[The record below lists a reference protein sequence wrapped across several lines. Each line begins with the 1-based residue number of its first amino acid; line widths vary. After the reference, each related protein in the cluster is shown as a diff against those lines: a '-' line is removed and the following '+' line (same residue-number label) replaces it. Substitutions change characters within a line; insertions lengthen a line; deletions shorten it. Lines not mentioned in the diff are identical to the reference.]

1 MKRVLIGSSGVHRTV
16 TGFVACLM
24 WIATVS
30 LAPTAAFAATPVCDG
45 QTATIMGTTG
55 NDTLLGTAADDV
67 IAGLGGADVIRGL
80 RGEDHICG
88 GSGNDVIHGGPGSD
102 GLIGGNGDDT
112 LRCGPGFDDGGLS
125 GGDGDDK
132 LYAKSLCSNA
142 LHPGPGDDLIVG
154 GTNQWD
160 AVFYED
166 ATGPINANLTTGI
179 ATGQGTDT
187 LVKIDCLFGGPYGDT
202 LIGSNVNDWL
212 VGGAG
217 DDTLIGHGG
226 NDIFSGEQDDDIY
239 QGGHGFDRAEY
250 WDDAAAA
257 GRVIGPMNINL
268 RTGIATGDGTD
279 TLGSIEAATGSNK
292 SDTLVGNAKT
302 NLLTWTFGGN
312 DTVMGGGGDDFI
324 ESSPGTNTL
333 KGGAGSDMVFYLD
346 GRDLEH
352 QHGAVTV
359 NLEKGRSS
367 SGDTLSGFEAVFG
380 SPKDDIIIGDNGAN
394 NLFGWLGDDLLK
406 GGVGADRLH
415 GMDGSDL
422 ANGGQGTDRC
432 HAEVRRN
439 CEPVRRRD
447 RGGSRQTGEPRHAR
461 RPLISFP
468 ALPDPEADGL
478 LGVSRPAHGGSWA

>member
-1 MKRVLIGSSGVHRTV
+1 MVSSVGTGMTPCDAALDSMMEGCRVEMATTSSTPR
-16 TGFVACLM
+16 AC
-24 WIATVS
+24 
-30 LAPTAAFAATPVCDG
+30 APTP
-45 QTATIMGTTG
+45 
-55 NDTLLGTAADDV
+55 
-67 IAGLGGADVIRGL
+67 
-80 RGEDHICG
+80 
-88 GSGNDVIHGGPGSD
+88 S
-102 GLIGGNGDDT
+102 
-112 LRCGPGFDDGGLS
+112 
-125 GGDGDDK
+125 
-132 LYAKSLCSNA
+132 
-142 LHPGPGDDLIVG
+142 HPGPGDDLIVG
-154 GTNQWD
+154 GTDEWD

-166 ATGPINANLTTGI
+166 ATGPIHANLTTGI

-239 QGGHGFDRAEY
+239 RGGDGFDRAEY

-279 TLGSIEAATGSNK
+279 TLSSIEAATGSNK
-292 SDTLVGNAKT
+292 SDTLIGNAKT

-312 DTVMGGGGDDFI
+312 DTVRGGGGDDFI
-324 ESSPGTNTL
+324 ESSSGANTL

-352 QHGAVTV
+352 QHDAVTV

-380 SPKDDIIIGDNGAN
+380 SPKDDTIIGDVGAN

-406 GGVGADRLH
+406 GRAGADRLH

-447 RGGSRQTGEPRHAR
+447 RGGSRQTGAPRHAR

-468 ALPDPEADGL
+468 ALPDPEAEQVPGL
-478 LGVSRPAHGGSWA
+478 PPEQS